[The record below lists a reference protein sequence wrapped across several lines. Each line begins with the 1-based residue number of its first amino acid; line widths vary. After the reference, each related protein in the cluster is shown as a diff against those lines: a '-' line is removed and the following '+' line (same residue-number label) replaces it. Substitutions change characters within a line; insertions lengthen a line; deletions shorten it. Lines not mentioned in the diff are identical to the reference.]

1 VRSSFSQQ
9 LTPQARAYGRILQGQ
24 RLLLDRQTA
33 DSVDAF
39 TEAVK
44 FKDMWLA
51 RFNLGVAYAQ
61 AGAFAEAL
69 GELDRCQ
76 KRRGEAAAI
85 FLDEVPSF
93 RYLATLPYWL
103 GKAHDGLNAIEAA
116 KTDYQA
122 FLNVRGTLKNDPLVT
137 DARSRLAAL
146 GTAPAK

>member
-1 VRSSFSQQ
+1 
-9 LTPQARAYGRILQGQ
+9 
-24 RLLLDRQTA
+24 
-33 DSVDAF
+33 VDTF

-44 FKDMWLA
+44 FKDMWVA
-51 RFNLGVAYAQ
+51 RFNLGVAYAR

-103 GKAHDGLNAIEAA
+103 GKAHDGLNATDAA
-116 KTDYQA
+116 RKDYQA
-122 FLNVRGTLKNDPLVT
+122 FLNVRGSLTNDPLVT
-137 DARSRLAAL
+137 EARARLAAL
-146 GTAPAK
+146 PPASSK